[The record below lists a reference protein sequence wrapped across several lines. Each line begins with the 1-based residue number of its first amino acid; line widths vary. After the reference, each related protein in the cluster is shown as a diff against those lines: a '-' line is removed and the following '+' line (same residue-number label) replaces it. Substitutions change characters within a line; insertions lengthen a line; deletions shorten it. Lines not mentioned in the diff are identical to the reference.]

1 MSLLGSRSGG
11 SSSACLIRGAGRGC
25 GTGTLG
31 GPHQAWQLREEG
43 LHCHSFRNWAVESGR
58 GLPVDPRSQDTP
70 ALGPGAKLCTWEMKP
85 DRMMQTHKPRAE
97 SSQLEKINW

>member
-11 SSSACLIRGAGRGC
+11 SSSACLIRGAGQGC

-31 GPHQAWQLREEG
+31 GPHQAWQLRKEG

-58 GLPVDPRSQDTP
+58 GLPVDPPLSGHTCPWSWCP
-70 ALGPGAKLCTWEMKP
+70 ALHLGNET
-85 DRMMQTHKPRAE
+85 
-97 SSQLEKINW
+97 